1 MCEGDTVIVEC
12 RSNPHVVDIKFVQL
26 EKGQMVSIARSK
38 VAHNLL
44 IGQPFGTRFEVRGR
58 DGIRPV
64 TDRDG
69 GITDEILGELGVEA
83 EAGGEESGTRP
94 QR

>member
-1 MCEGDTVIVEC
+1 MCEGDTVILEC
-12 RSNPHVVDIKFVQL
+12 RSNPHVVDIRFAQL
-26 EKGQMVSIARSK
+26 EKGKTVSIARSK
-38 VAHNLL
+38 VAHEML

-58 DGIRPV
+58 DGIRPM

-69 GITDEILGELGVEA
+69 GITDEILGELGDAEA
-83 EAGGEESGTRP
+83 EGEEQGTSQ